1 MSIVKWNFFTSH
13 QKRKTMH
20 VKVKKKQ
27 TAVTSWIYFW
37 KLKYI
42 YSRQLLSQLQF
53 NLIIYLVH
61 TWLFMCRI
69 QFYGLW
75 LPFLYCRI
83 TFTVMDSEYNGSE
96 NFLAPFEL
104 NERFRVIE
112 NDFKVDFVTREWKNI
127 LESFGNCNNFLGQ
140 VENIFCVEDIIHPL
154 NISLSIF

>member
-1 MSIVKWNFFTSH
+1 MN
-13 QKRKTMH
+13 
-20 VKVKKKQ
+20 
-27 TAVTSWIYFW
+27 
-37 KLKYI
+37 
-42 YSRQLLSQLQF
+42 
-53 NLIIYLVH
+53 
-61 TWLFMCRI
+61 
-69 QFYGLW
+69 
-75 LPFLYCRI
+75 
-83 TFTVMDSEYNGSE
+83 SEYNGSE